1 MIMEW
6 SRWRREVTSAFV
18 QSGYPIG
25 VVIATMVNVM
35 FLTYMGGPIP
45 FNSYGWRIYM
55 GTGAVVAVLA
65 FIIRSSL

>member
-25 VVIATMVNVM
+25 GVVIATMVNVM
-35 FLTYMGGPIP
+35 FLTYMGPIP